1 MNLWLKLFCSAG
13 VLLIPASEGSIF
25 LLGGNKG
32 LTKKLEEKAV
42 DSYSLYV
49 FLFGFYTQ
57 KNVNSSPITL
67 TGVIYTVQCS
77 TL

>member
-49 FLFGFYTQ
+49 LLVWFLYTE
-57 KNVNSSPITL
+57 KCEFFTHHSNRSD
-67 TGVIYTVQCS
+67 IYRTM
-77 TL
+77 

>member
-67 TGVIYTVQCS
+67 TRVIYTVQCS
-77 TL
+77 IL

>member
-49 FLFGFYTQ
+49 FLFGF
-57 KNVNSSPITL
+57 
-67 TGVIYTVQCS
+67 
-77 TL
+77 